1 MNSVIDDT
9 LARARAFAARGEDAA
24 AKAAY
29 VEALHLDPTDFA
41 ALNELGALA
50 LASGHRSA
58 ARAAYTQAVLH
69 HPDNLIG
76 HVNLG
81 NLLLADGDME
91 GARPCYQ
98 AALDLDPRFPEAH
111 QGLARVLAERGDAAA
126 DAHWQQGFEG
136 HGVVTKPYRGVGP
149 GIKLLLLV
157 SARGGNIRTD
167 AWINDRRFA
176 ITAIYTDFHDP
187 TQSLPPHQ
195 LVFNAIGD
203 AELCAE
209 ALARAELLV
218 AHTTAPVINPPA
230 AVRATGRAD
239 NARRL
244 ANVPGVI
251 APHTVTRSR
260 TEIVAL
266 PESAFP
272 LLLRAPG
279 FHTGQHFHYV
289 ESPDAMAAAIR
300 TMPGD
305 EVLAIQYLDA
315 RGPDGMARKYR
326 VMFVDGR
333 LYPLHLAISA
343 EWKVHYFTADMA
355 TNPAHRAEEQG
366 FLEDMGAA
374 LGERAMTALAGIN
387 ATLGLDYAGIDFA
400 LAPDGSVLLFEAN
413 ATMVILPPDANPI
426 WDYRRRAIAAVQQA
440 VDAMLSRKLGLR
452 RKPHQGA
459 LPPGPPPKASL
470 WDPSI

>member
-1 MNSVIDDT
+1 MTAALDDA
-9 LARARAFAARGEDAA
+9 LARARTFAARGEDAA

-29 VEALHLDPTDFA
+29 VEALHLDPTHFA

-58 ARAAYTQAVLH
+58 ARAAYTQAVRH
-69 HPDNLIG
+69 HPDNPIG

-81 NLLLADGDME
+81 NLLLADGDMD

-111 QGLARVLAERGDAAA
+111 QGLARVLADRGDAAA
-126 DAHWQQGFEG
+126 DAHWRQGFDG
-136 HGVVTKPYRGVGP
+136 HAVVAKPYRGAGP
-149 GIKLLLLV
+149 GIELLLLV

-176 ITAIYTDFHDP
+176 ITAIYIDFHDP
-187 TQSLPPHQ
+187 TKPLPPHQ
-195 LVFNAIGD
+195 LVVNAIGD

-218 AHTTAPVINPPA
+218 ARTTAPVINPPA
-230 AVRATGRAD
+230 AVRATGRAE

-244 ANVPGVI
+244 GDVPGVV
-251 APHTVTRSR
+251 APHTVTLSR
-260 TEIVAL
+260 TEIVAS
-266 PESAFP
+266 PELAFP

-289 ESPDAMAAAIR
+289 ESPDAMAAAMR

-326 VMFVDGR
+326 VMFIDGR

-343 EWKVHYFTADMA
+343 DWKVHYFTADMA
-355 TNPAHRAEEQG
+355 TNPAHRAEEQR

-374 LGERAMTALAGIN
+374 LGERAMAALAGIN
-387 ATLGLDYAGIDFA
+387 LMLGLDYAGIDFA

-413 ATMVILPPDANPI
+413 ATMVILPPDADPI
-426 WDYRRRAIAAVQQA
+426 WDYRRHAIATVQAAVA
-440 VDAMLSRKLGLR
+440 RMLSRKI
-452 RKPHQGA
+452 GA
-459 LPPGPPPKASL
+459 SPQTPPRGSA
-470 WDPSI
+470 PSIPAKG